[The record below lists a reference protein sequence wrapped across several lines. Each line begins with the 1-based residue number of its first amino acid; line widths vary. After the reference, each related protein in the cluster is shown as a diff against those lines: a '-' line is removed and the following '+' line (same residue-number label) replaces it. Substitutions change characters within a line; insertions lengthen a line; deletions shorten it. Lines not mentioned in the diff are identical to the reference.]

1 MIQAIFAY
9 TMYFIFW
16 ILPIDFASF
25 LGGKIGELLGK
36 LLTVTNIAIK
46 NLQICGLKFNKS
58 GEQLIIKK
66 MWNNLGR
73 IIGELPHWHNL
84 SDNEFKKR
92 IVIEDFKDLL
102 IERSIHKRAIIVSG
116 HIGNWELYNRL
127 MKFMGIKVR
136 FIYQNLNN
144 CYVDNL
150 VNYTRQKTGTI
161 LIKKGSNSMR
171 KIIAEL
177 KKESDYVLGMLVDHR
192 YSEGIAVPFFNI
204 NVMTTQTPAILS
216 ERYNIPI
223 SMCRII
229 RTNGARY
236 RVLILPPF
244 LSQNIVEYIR
254 RYKDKIS
261 DNSKLAIDFLEQL
274 AENTGYSSTY
284 KTTVFINYLL
294 SQWISENPDQWF
306 LLHKRFP
313 RDFYK
318 DVCKI

>member
-1 MIQAIFAY
+1 
-9 TMYFIFW
+9 
-16 ILPIDFASF
+16 
-25 LGGKIGELLGK
+25 
-36 LLTVTNIAIK
+36 
-46 NLQICGLKFNKS
+46 
-58 GEQLIIKK
+58 
-66 MWNNLGR
+66 
-73 IIGELPHWHNL
+73 
-84 SDNEFKKR
+84 
-92 IVIEDFKDLL
+92 
-102 IERSIHKRAIIVSG
+102 
-116 HIGNWELYNRL
+116 
-127 MKFMGIKVR
+127 
-136 FIYQNLNN
+136 
-144 CYVDNL
+144 
-150 VNYTRQKTGTI
+150 
-161 LIKKGSNSMR
+161 MR

-177 KKESDYVLGMLVDHR
+177 KKQSDYVLGMLVDHR

-244 LSQNIVEYIR
+244 LSQNVVEYIR

-274 AENTGYSSTY
+274 AKNTEYSSTY

-313 RDFYK
+313 RDLYK